1 MNKIVSILIAMLLIM
16 SCNDENSLPVADTDN
31 AQNVQLRLVIT
42 IPASTIYTKTTKR
55 LSQTDH
61 ESVIS
66 EVQVLVF
73 EDGKY
78 QYRVPGISISGGGTS
93 TTFTA
98 RLKSTSSTV
107 RLLILA
113 NSTDAVLANEPSVG
127 DSVDATKKKISAQIN
142 YPDSNFP
149 MYGEYE
155 LPQGLV
161 ATEINTITGI
171 KMLRAITRIDVKAT
185 EVSNFKLT
193 GVKAYRANSLIQI
206 IPNETGI
213 LKVTQPS
220 VPVTSTGNVNSDIF
234 IVDDAEMNDF
244 SAQLYL
250 PESAS
255 PASGDWVSKATC
267 IVVEGYYAGSDKLSY
282 YRMDFDPDNQN
293 NAFGQV
299 LRNHKY
305 IFNIKKV
312 SAPGWD
318 QPDEAA
324 NNRSSH
330 IDVEVQAWDDYT
342 LDMYFD
348 GEHHFGVSTR
358 EVVLKNKPN
367 SNAIIDVSTD
377 LSDYT
382 MQWADAEGTPAGI
395 ASQSLVNEYFKVEK
409 GQGGSQL
416 IVTALQDNSANSTR
430 RFQNFVITANRW
442 RILVNI
448 QQRFDVAAQRMVN
461 MLTFNAGLGNLG
473 VNILTP
479 TYSAD
484 SRSDGL
490 RGMLNNV
497 NNFGPSG
504 TVVCGGYNLLRAN
517 VSANNLTDLLF
528 STADV
533 IFVHYMASAYFGSQD
548 ALRVHNWL
556 KAKNN
561 RVLLV
566 SYDAKDIGL
575 NILNEVLYGQNG
587 LAFPTVNNGSFP
599 LAAQVPDNLYFT
611 QTGPFISSPYSEIP
625 ANFSFRN
632 YDNYHGEILLNT
644 EAAQGITPILMGP
657 EGGIVLGVDYSRRI
671 VYVGDVDLGNASQG
685 TGGTD
690 DNRINNT
697 TGNINSDGAKLMA
710 NLFAWIT
717 ETVLAGD

>member
-1 MNKIVSILIAMLLIM
+1 MLIAILLSM
-16 SCNDENSLPVADTDN
+16 SCTDETSLPEAKANNT
-31 AQNVQLRLVIT
+31 QNVQLRLVIT
-42 IPASTIYTKTTKR
+42 IPASTAYTRTR
-55 LSQTDH
+55 GVLSQTDH
-61 ESVIS
+61 ESAIN
-66 EVQVLVF
+66 EIQVLVF
-73 EDGKY
+73 EGGKY
-78 QYRVPGISISGGGTS
+78 QYRVPGISISSNGTN

-98 RLKSTSSTV
+98 RLKSTSATV
-107 RLLILA
+107 KLLILA
-113 NSTDAVLANEPSVG
+113 NSTDAVLANEPSAG
-127 DSVDATKKKISAQIN
+127 DNMNTVKKKISMKVN
-142 YPDSNFP
+142 YPATAFP

-161 ATEINTITGI
+161 ADEINTVTGI
-171 KMLRAITRIDVKAT
+171 KMLRAITRVDVKAT

-193 GVKAYRANSLIQI
+193 GVKAYRANSYLQV

-220 VPVTSTGNVNSDIF
+220 VPTASTANVNSSMF
-234 IVDDAEMNDF
+234 VVSDADMNDF
-244 SAQLYL
+244 TAQLYL

-255 PASGDWVSKATC
+255 PASGDWISKATC
-267 IVVEGYYAGSDKLSY
+267 IVVEGYYAGSEKPSY

-312 SAPGWD
+312 SAPGWE
-318 QPDEAA
+318 QPDDAA

-342 LDMYFD
+342 LDMFFD

-367 SNAIIDVSTD
+367 SNALIDVSTD
-377 LSDYT
+377 LTDYT
-382 MQWADAEGTPAGI
+382 LQWADALGTPEGTA
-395 ASQSLVNEYFKVEK
+395 AQNLSNEYFKVEK
-409 GQGGSQL
+409 SKGGSQL
-416 IVTALQDNSANSTR
+416 IVTALKDNSANSTR
-430 RFQNFVITANRW
+430 RSQNFVITANRW

-448 QQRFDVAAQRMVN
+448 QQRYDVPAQRVIN

-473 VNILTP
+473 INILPP
-479 TYSAD
+479 TAAAE

-490 RGMLNNV
+490 RGVLDNI

-504 TVVCGGYNLLRAN
+504 TVICGGYNLSRAN
-517 VSANNLTDLLF
+517 ITTNALTELLF

-533 IFVHYMASAYFGSQD
+533 IFVHYMPSATFGSQD
-548 ALRVHNWL
+548 ALRVNNWL
-556 KAKNN
+556 KAKKN

-566 SYDAKDIGL
+566 SYDANDVSL
-575 NILNEVLYGQNG
+575 NILNQILYGQNG
-587 LAFPTVNNGSFP
+587 MAFPRVNNGPFP
-599 LAAQVPDNLYFT
+599 LAAQESGNLYFT
-611 QTGPFISSPYSEIP
+611 QTGPFTISPYTAIP
-625 ANFSFRN
+625 SGFSFRN
-632 YDNYHGEILLNT
+632 YDIYHGEILLNT
-644 EAAQGITPILMGP
+644 QAAQGITPILMGP

-671 VYVGDVDLGNASQG
+671 VYMGDVDLGNSSTG
-685 TGGTD
+685 TGGTT

-697 TGNINSDGAKLMA
+697 SGNINSNGAKLMA